1 LDLPEHYSEHNFR
14 KAIITNLKNFL
25 LEIGKDFSYIGEEYR
40 VQVGEHDYFIDL
52 LFYHRV
58 LSCLVA
64 FELKI
69 SEFKPEY
76 IGKMHF
82 YLEALDREHRKE
94 NENPSVGII
103 LCAAKDD
110 EVVEFALSRSLSP
123 TLVSNYTLNLPDKK
137 LLQTKLRELAELA
150 LESEDIERVGGVMS
164 EDLERPEK
172 SISQIEREQLNALK
186 KKGKPLMLDK

>member
-1 LDLPEHYSEHNFR
+1 MPEHYSEHNFR